1 MKTIKT
7 IIQFGR
13 ILGLCFCGMLALFQA
28 PAAESNLSLPSV
40 IQKGLSLY
48 ERNGPDLA
56 FDAFQH
62 GGLLEGN
69 ANLVRTF
76 KGIANQMGNY
86 QSSEV
91 IVIKEISKSSRIV
104 YLAMDFKRGAIYAR
118 FLIYKAE
125 TEWVVQN
132 MNFSTRP
139 EAVMPWL
146 ALAGETDSQ

>member
-1 MKTIKT
+1 MKAIKT
-7 IIQFGR
+7 IIYSGR
-13 ILGLCFCGMLALFQA
+13 ILGLCFCGMLALVQA
-28 PAAESNLSLPSV
+28 RAAESNLLPPV

-62 GGLLEGN
+62 GGLLEGD
-69 ANLVRTF
+69 AKLVRAF
-76 KGIANQMGNY
+76 KEIANQMGNY

-91 IVIKEISKSSRIV
+91 IAIKEIAKSSRIV
-104 YLAMDFKRGAIYAR
+104 YLSMDFKRGAIYAR

-125 TEWVVQN
+125 TDWVVQN

-146 ALAGETDSQ
+146 ALAGEADSQ